1 MKTFLITLL
10 YIFSSAIH
18 ASNSWPEWEHF
29 KSIYISPDGRVIDGS
44 TDQMITTSEG
54 QAYGLF
60 FALVANDKQ
69 TFSNILE
76 WTENNLSNHDLA
88 KNLPVWSTGIDKNS
102 KKLMVLDSNSA
113 ADADLWIA
121 YVLGEA
127 GRLWGN
133 FEYKSLAYLLSKQ
146 ILQNES
152 IYITNF
158 GWMLLPGAQGFNVDE
173 KTWKLNPSYLPIQI
187 LRRFSV
193 LYPHSPWQEITNNCI
208 KLLYS
213 SSPLGYAVDWVL
225 FNEVNQILLNNKDRN
240 VGGYNAIRVY
250 LWLGMLNNDDQDKQ
264 ALIAHYSPFLET
276 IIKDKNVYEYYDIKL
291 KKQVGSI
298 PNGFNSAV
306 LPILTSANNLNL
318 AKEFVSTKSFIV
330 DSSSPDHYYDFV
342 LTLFGKGW
350 LDNRFSFDKN
360 GQLTIKSE

>member
-127 GRLWGN
+127 
-133 FEYKSLAYLLSKQ
+133 S
-146 ILQNES
+146 
-152 IYITNF
+152 
-158 GWMLLPGAQGFNVDE
+158 
-173 KTWKLNPSYLPIQI
+173 PS
-187 LRRFSV
+187 
-193 LYPHSPWQEITNNCI
+193 T
-208 KLLYS
+208 
-213 SSPLGYAVDWVL
+213 
-225 FNEVNQILLNNKDRN
+225 
-240 VGGYNAIRVY
+240 
-250 LWLGMLNNDDQDKQ
+250 
-264 ALIAHYSPFLET
+264 
-276 IIKDKNVYEYYDIKL
+276 
-291 KKQVGSI
+291 
-298 PNGFNSAV
+298 
-306 LPILTSANNLNL
+306 
-318 AKEFVSTKSFIV
+318 
-330 DSSSPDHYYDFV
+330 
-342 LTLFGKGW
+342 
-350 LDNRFSFDKN
+350 
-360 GQLTIKSE
+360 